1 MDLDYG
7 DEVERCSSD
16 PYGDHS
22 ARSLN
27 DGLRAAPE
35 MRRCYSL
42 SQLGLLERAV
52 FEMEDRSVRLGLPSV
67 HHHCCL
73 QHQQICISLFS
84 RFASACSVESA
95 ALAPAREQCY
105 NFSLTV
111 ALRFKNVMLEVQG
124 QKRDCSRRMCE

>member
-7 DEVERCSSD
+7 DQVERCSSD

-22 ARSLN
+22 RSLN

-35 MRRCYSL
+35 VRRCYSL

-52 FEMEDRSVRLGLPSV
+52 LEMEDRSVRLGLLRS
-67 HHHCCL
+67 HHCCL

-84 RFASACSVESA
+84 RFAPACSVESA
-95 ALAPAREQCY
+95 ALAAAREQCC
-105 NFSLTV
+105 NFSLSV
-111 ALRFKNVMLEVQG
+111 APRFKNVMVEVHG
-124 QKRDCSRRMCE
+124 L

>member
-7 DEVERCSSD
+7 DQVERCSSD

-52 FEMEDRSVRLGLPSV
+52 FEMEDRSVRPGLPSV
-67 HHHCCL
+67 HL
-73 QHQQICISLFS
+73 RLTTAAYNIN
-84 RFASACSVESA
+84 RFASACLVDLHQLVQWSLLHLQQPESSA
-95 ALAPAREQCY
+95 V
-105 NFSLTV
+105 NFRSQLH
-111 ALRFKNVMLEVQG
+111 L
-124 QKRDCSRRMCE
+124 DSRT